1 MRGSAHRRRGDAMS
15 ESGGARRAG
24 QSPKP
29 SPTLTLSRCVLPRTH
44 TTCAASTAARSP
56 LSASG
61 SARRPDCCA
70 GWVGCPRSERERET
84 EREKGVRVLRVY
96 PGPRRALPCVG
107 EVARR
112 EGAPRDRG
120 RETQKTQPASS
131 SLPLLLL
138 AQDPTPNTCVTVCGT
153 SGEDA
158 CLDACA
164 RAVCGNMHQ
173 VRGGRESRGELR
185 RSARERELSPAV
197 PARAVMRK
205 GCSTSSHAL
214 IPFLFSFR
222 SPPGMT
228 PA

>member
-1 MRGSAHRRRGDAMS
+1 MRSID
-15 ESGGARRAG
+15 GGAESFVCERVCTSPRLLRRMG
-24 QSPKP
+24 G
-29 SPTLTLSRCVLPRTH
+29 LSKVRK
-44 TTCAASTAARSP
+44 
-56 LSASG
+56 
-61 SARRPDCCA
+61 
-70 GWVGCPRSERERET
+70 RERNGK
-84 EREKGVRVLRVY
+84 REGRTCPGRVY

-112 EGAPRDRG
+112 EDAPRDRG

-173 VRGGRESRGELR
+173 VRGE
-185 RSARERELSPAV
+185 
-197 PARAVMRK
+197 
-205 GCSTSSHAL
+205 
-214 IPFLFSFR
+214 
-222 SPPGMT
+222 
-228 PA
+228 